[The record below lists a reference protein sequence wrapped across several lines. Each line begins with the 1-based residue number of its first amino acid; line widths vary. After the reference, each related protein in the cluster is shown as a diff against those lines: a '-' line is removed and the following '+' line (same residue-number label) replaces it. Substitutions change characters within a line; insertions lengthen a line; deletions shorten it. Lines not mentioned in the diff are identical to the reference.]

1 MCEKPILRQPNFEKT
16 FYLQTDASAYSV
28 GTVLSQEGES
38 TNSKPKCHPVAYYS
52 ATFTPTE
59 QQYDIYKQ
67 EFLAVIKALENWRA
81 YLIWTK
87 TPFIIETN
95 HKNLMFW
102 KSPKKLNGRMA
113 QWHEWLQDYDFRII
127 HIAGKMNTPA
137 DTLSRPLGT
146 DVVEDSREMALL
158 APELF
163 LNMFG
168 ADSNRS
174 LEHQIVLTQRT
185 VSNVMDKWA
194 EDLPIIRDEQ
204 VDGPMWRHEPS
215 GHLVI
220 PPVDEI
226 RKKVIQVWHDHKG
239 GGHSGRDETTR
250 KIQQEYLWPKA

>member
-59 QQYDIYKQ
+59 QQYDIYKR

-204 VDGPMWRHEPS
+204 VDRPM
-215 GHLVI
+215 
-220 PPVDEI
+220 
-226 RKKVIQVWHDHKG
+226 
-239 GGHSGRDETTR
+239 
-250 KIQQEYLWPKA
+250 

>member
-204 VDGPMWRHEPS
+204 VDRPM
-215 GHLVI
+215 
-220 PPVDEI
+220 
-226 RKKVIQVWHDHKG
+226 
-239 GGHSGRDETTR
+239 
-250 KIQQEYLWPKA
+250 